1 MNLTRGLPVMKPLR
15 TVLCVMLLLCL
26 LPALVP
32 AQDTKNTDPKERQ
45 KAAKQLGERGAA
57 TDIPTLAELVKDPV
71 EDVRAEAVNAIVRIG
86 TQHSLPPL
94 MEATRDP
101 VPEIQAMAVDGL
113 VNFYYPGYVK
123 SGWTGAVKKFT
134 GNLKDRF
141 RTPESIMIDPY
152 ITADPAVVAATGRVI
167 AGGTSMDSRAN
178 AARAAG
184 ILRGKPALPQLL
196 EALRSRNT
204 TVILESVR
212 AIEKIGDRGVGPSL
226 TFLLRDLDEDVQ
238 FAVVQAMG
246 QLLVEE
252 SIPELVDLAK
262 NSNRKKIRRQAL
274 IALAKMPKAE
284 QGPLFQQYL
293 SDKDPQLRA
302 AAAEGI
308 GRLGNQAD
316 RQMIVDAFAGEKSE
330 SPRLSMAFAA
340 VKLGDLTFLPY
351 LLDGL
356 NSMFHRGEARPFL
369 VELARQPE
377 VLSRL
382 YEPLAAGT
390 IEQKK
395 ELAYII
401 SLSGTRESMEHIEKL
416 THDSNA
422 DVAQEAI
429 RALKNLQARIS
440 G

>member
-1 MNLTRGLPVMKPLR
+1 MKFLR
-15 TVLCVMLLLCL
+15 SALFVFLLSCL
-26 LPALVP
+26 LSAVLP
-32 AQDTKNTDPKERQ
+32 AQDTKSTDPKDRQ

-57 TDIPTLAELVKDPV
+57 TDIPVLAELVKDPV
-71 EDVRAEAVNAIVRIG
+71 EDVRAEAVNSIVKIG
-86 TQHSLPPL
+86 TQHSLPAL

-101 VPEIQAMAVDGL
+101 VPEIQAMAVDGM

-141 RTPESIMIDPY
+141 RTPEPIVIDPY
-152 ITADPAVVAATGRVI
+152 VTVDPTVVQAIGRVVV
-167 AGGTSMDSRAN
+167 GGTSMDSRAN

-184 ILRGKPALPQLL
+184 ILRDKAALPQLL

-212 AIEKIGDRGVGPSL
+212 AIEKIGDRAVGPSM

-262 NSNRKKIRRQAL
+262 NSKKKRIRRQSL
-274 IALAKMPKAE
+274 IALGKMPKPD
-284 QGPLFQQYL
+284 QRPLFQQYL
-293 SDKDPQLRA
+293 SDKDNQMRA

-308 GRLGNQAD
+308 GRLGNEAD
-316 RQMIVDAFAGEKSE
+316 RQMMVDAFAREKSE

-340 VKLGDLTFLPY
+340 VKLGDMTFLPY

-356 NSMFHRGEARPFL
+356 NSTFHRGESRPFL

-377 VLSRL
+377 VLTRL
-382 YEPLAAGT
+382 YQPLATGT
-390 IEQKK
+390 IDQRK
-395 ELAYII
+395 ELAYVI
-401 SLSGTRESMEHIEKL
+401 SLSGTRESMEHLEKA
-416 THDSNA
+416 THDSNPA
-422 DVAQEAI
+422 VAQEAL